1 MPYLNPPVNTLD
13 RLTTAPAFY
22 GGNLAW
28 LLLGFIL
35 TQAYEYHIQ
44 DHRRDPWLLRFCVY
58 GALFLT
64 VSQTAVETYCG
75 TYYFV
80 QHWGQASA
88 ISTPPK
94 PLVFQ
99 TLFDGIVGFMVQ
111 IFFLWRIWVFV
122 RHSLFCRVL
131 TVFAGLVS
139 LLAFACSLAIPI
151 IFVQVDNLALLKQK
165 TGSLNIVW
173 LAATAATDLF
183 IAVYML
189 IILNN
194 ARSRISFS
202 DTRDILSKYTRL
214 TIQTG
219 TLTFCAALMVLLIR
233 LLLRVGALHTLGTY
247 ILGKS
252 YVLSLLINLNA
263 TVTNERADRVPDL
276 TLSPPRQPHGPTSDH
291 GATTA
296 GSLQFTTTM
305 DSIDIPSNRDYAV
318 HGFFPQGKTGSDT
331 ESTDAAGFS

>member
-1 MPYLNPPVNTLD
+1 M
-13 RLTTAPAFY
+13 
-22 GGNLAW
+22 
-28 LLLGFIL
+28 
-35 TQAYEYHIQ
+35 QAYEYHIQ
-44 DHRRDPWLLRFCVY
+44 DHRDPWLLRFCVY
-58 GALFLT
+58 GTLFLT

-122 RHSLFCRVL
+122 RHSLFGRVL

-165 TGSLNIVW
+165 TGNLNIVW

-202 DTRDILSKYTRL
+202 ETRDILSKYTRL

-219 TLTFCAALMVLLIR
+219 SLTFCVALMVLLIR
-233 LLLRVGALHTLGTY
+233 VLLKVGTLHTLGTY
-247 ILGKS
+247 LLGKS
-252 YVLSLLINLNA
+252 YVLSLLINLN
-263 TVTNERADRVPDL
+263 VRVKNKRNDRLPDL
-276 TLSPPRQPHGPTSDH
+276 KFSIPSQLQGSTTG
-291 GATTA
+291 GATNTSSFQLSTTVGGIDSTA
-296 GSLQFTTTM
+296 TRDYDFLPKKGKNGSLTE
-305 DSIDIPSNRDYAV
+305 Y
-318 HGFFPQGKTGSDT
+318 TGTDT
-331 ESTDAAGFS
+331 ELS